1 MLITFNFDRIS
12 DELIVFKIV
21 DNINP
26 KRERFFTWDQTTRIT
41 ENKQTMLCTGEGN
54 THSVRYFQE
63 TDIIKAIWAN

>member
-41 ENKQTMLCTGEGN
+41 EDK
-54 THSVRYFQE
+54 
-63 TDIIKAIWAN
+63 